1 MAAMKLL
8 LNERGMSPVRGL
20 FWMTL
25 LLGVYATYLYG
36 VPYFNH
42 NMIQKEVQVLVEN
55 AHLYDDRELLKKVL
69 EKCDDWNIPIKNR
82 FAVKIDR
89 RRTRISIEFKYKVK
103 LNFFDKYE
111 PVLNFRID
119 ARESLKEIR

>member
-1 MAAMKLL
+1 
-8 LNERGMSPVRGL
+8 MS
-20 FWMTL
+20 L

-42 NMIQKEVQVLVEN
+42 SMIKKEVQILVEN

-69 EKCDDWNIPIKNR
+69 EKCDSWNIPIKDR

-89 RRTRISIEFKYKVK
+89 RRTRIAIEFKYKVK

-111 PVLNFRID
+111 PVLNFQID
-119 ARESLKEIR
+119 ARESLKVIE